1 MAHTKVD
8 QASTSSCCAARR
20 PREDDMVVGC
30 NTLPRGSVINLCNL
44 PAKTRTR
51 CEQHKWE
58 NEALLVVG
66 QESEQSLH
74 I

>member
-1 MAHTKVD
+1 
-8 QASTSSCCAARR
+8 
-20 PREDDMVVGC
+20 MVVGC